1 MFIGVGNPIPRI
13 ANLPGASRPGGG
25 GGGRGGTSVG
35 KVDNLYSYEF
45 DASAATYIV
54 LSNFTSGFT
63 TEANANNGFSFSI
76 WVNIANVV
84 SVNWYLIG
92 AGKNSNGPFTLQGT
106 GPNVRFSM
114 IDGSASG
121 YTLTTSD
128 APLTGRANE
137 WIHLAYVWDGTA
149 SATERMKIYIDGVQN
164 TSASI
169 TGPTS
174 LQTSGAQVNSNTHI
188 GAYRVLTPGTGSD
201 MYMDEI
207 GIFTRTLSDEDIT
220 AIYNATTS
228 GKTADLSTLATGA
241 PYAWY
246 RMGD

>member
-25 GGGRGGTSVG
+25 GGGGGTSVG
-35 KVDNLYSYEF
+35 KVDNLYSFEF
-45 DASAATYIV
+45 DASDSTYIV

-63 TEANANNGFSFSI
+63 TEANTNNAFSVSV
-76 WVNIANVV
+76 WVNIANVI
-84 SVNWYLIG
+84 SVNWYLLG
-92 AGKNSNGPFTLQGT
+92 AGINSNGPFTLQGT

-128 APLTGRANE
+128 APLTGRANA

-188 GAYRVLTPGTGSD
+188 GAYRILTPGTGSD
-201 MYMDEI
+201 MYMDEM
-207 GIFTRTLSDEDIT
+207 GIFTRPLSDADIT